1 MPRRQTSDIG
11 ASRFSHWQEAL
22 CVIAITFGFARQAR
36 DNKADEPPLLCLVTY
51 SARHYS
57 TKVVM
62 ALAREVGQ
70 ELTDKQIQDIAAA
83 GDHWKDKKS
92 CKSHVPLLCTRLGYV
107 RHVGTDFMDY

>member
-11 ASRFSHWQEAL
+11 ASRFSDWQEAL
-22 CVIAITFGFARQAR
+22 CVIAIASAYHCRLGTTKQMSH
-36 DNKADEPPLLCLVTY
+36 PTLCLVTH
-51 SARHYS
+51 SVRCYS
-57 TKVVM
+57 TKEVM

-92 CKSHVPLLCTRLGYV
+92 CKSHVPCFAQGSDMSDISD
-107 RHVGTDFMDY
+107 TDFIDY